1 MHRAVYSPASE
12 TGSVSE
18 TPDTPPKQ
26 ETSSI
31 PDTATKAAGSAE
43 QKASAPSEQTEAVVA
58 ADKSAADQAANPA
71 EADTAEKQPK
81 DDKPAKPAQS
91 GSAEKPSAEPNKADT
106 DKADKPAADP
116 AAKPAEADTAEKQSK
131 ADKPAQSESAEKPSA
146 TAEPIK
152 ADTDKADKPAADPA
166 AKPAKADTAEKQ
178 PKADKPDKPAQS
190 DKPAK
195 PAAKQKPEDKPF
207 ATFIQE
213 DFLPTLTKSLTERES
228 APISLEL
235 VEGER
240 PVVGGACWMVQGVL
254 PAERRFWLCFASDA
268 ITSGKTIALA
278 ESGSD
283 PSLLESFLIDE
294 KRINLALLESRLLQ
308 RLNGQK
314 WFGGN

>member
-26 ETSSI
+26 ETSSV

-43 QKASAPSEQTEAVVA
+43 EKASAPSEQTEAVVA
-58 ADKSAADQAANPA
+58 ADK
-71 EADTAEKQPK
+71 
-81 DDKPAKPAQS
+81 
-91 GSAEKPSAEPNKADT
+91 
-106 DKADKPAADP
+106 
-116 AAKPAEADTAEKQSK
+116 
-131 ADKPAQSESAEKPSA
+131 
-146 TAEPIK
+146 
-152 ADTDKADKPAADPA
+152 PAADPA
-166 AKPAKADTAEKQ
+166 AKPAKADSAEKQ
-178 PKADKPDKPAQS
+178 PKADKPAKTDKP